1 MKAIAL
7 VVISISLLL
16 LIGAGCVQKQEP
28 NVQEPVV
35 QNQTVAQGNSTAVQ
49 AAPCNSGNPVQKDD
63 CFLALAKNSQDVQAC
78 RNIYSIDT
86 LDSCYALFAGNNLE
100 ICKKITDT
108 VKRGACLAKNAQAQK
123 SEEICGLIADMGM
136 RTECLN
142 GVLPHC
148 MTLNVEERA
157 LCSAIEK
164 KDPSLC
170 DTPACLRAYALNMS
184 DKSACLK
191 IVDEKSRLSCE
202 AVVDRSA
209 DDCSLASVTP
219 IKDWCVLNA
228 SIELD
233 QLYSCDLATSGGDY
247 QNSCYLHFAV
257 ERGDSTICRK
267 VNSETNRDDCYTNYS
282 VQTAT
287 VDACLKVV
295 ATNNRV
301 GCYYKAAGINRMPSL
316 CNLLQSSAWRTNC
329 YSISITGDSGPIP
342 SDCFGVDSPD
352 WKDQCYRASAIKTNN
367 QTYCTAMHQ
376 GSAQDECNSLFGV

>member
-1 MKAIAL
+1 MKALAIAVL
-7 VVISISLLL
+7 SLSILLL
-16 LIGAGCVQKQEP
+16 FAGCAQKQEP

-35 QNQTVAQGNSTAVQ
+35 PPQNETLNNSTQ
-49 AAPCNSGNPVQKDD
+49 APSAPCSSGNPVQKDD
-63 CFLALAKNSQDVQAC
+63 CFLALAASSQDAQVC

-86 LDSCYALFAGNNLE
+86 LNGCYALFAGNSLD

-108 VKRGACLAKNAQAQK
+108 AMRGDCLAKNAQAQK
-123 SEEICGLIADMGM
+123 SEEICNLIADMDK
-136 RTECLN
+136 RTECL
-142 GVLPHC
+142 GGILGRC
-148 MTLNVEERA
+148 MALNVEERA
-157 LCSAIEK
+157 LCSALEK
-164 KDPSLC
+164 KDSGLC

-184 DKSACLK
+184 DKVACMK
-191 IVDEKSRLSCE
+191 IADEKSRLSCE

-219 IKDWCVLNA
+219 IRDWCVRNA

-233 QLYSCDLATSGGDY
+233 QMYCSGATDGSDY
-247 QNSCYLHFAV
+247 RNSCYLYFAV
-257 ERGDSTICRK
+257 EKKNSTIC
-267 VNSETNRDDCYTNYS
+267 TNIGLEWSRDDCYVNYS

-287 VDACLKVV
+287 IESCPKVV

-316 CNLLQSSAWRTNC
+316 CNSLQNGAWRTNC
-329 YSISITGDSGPIP
+329 YSISITGESGPVP

-352 WKDQCYRASAIKTNN
+352 WKDQCYRASAIKTNS
-367 QTYCTAMHQ
+367 QAYCTAMRP